1 MYETYWGLNEPP
13 FSLTPD
19 PRFLYLSRQHQEALS
34 MLQYAIE
41 RNKGV
46 ALLSGEMG
54 LGKTTVCRRF
64 LASLD
69 PIENRVVNIVD
80 PNMTPVQ
87 ILREILD
94 QLGELIDSNDR
105 QQLSSRLHRV
115 GHEFYNRGSRIV
127 VLVDE
132 AHLIRSEQTF
142 EELRLLLNCTIN
154 DSFPISLVLVGQPEL
169 RDILANVPALDQRIA
184 IRQTLQP
191 LDVRDVE
198 LLIWHRLR
206 TAGYV
211 SDTNPFSP
219 DAIYLMHRYSGGIPR
234 LVTQLADS
242 VLLSAYFCKQKVADS
257 FLMHSVICDQSGAGV
272 LIKEKISA

>member
-1 MYETYWGLNEPP
+1 MYEAYWGLNEPP

-19 PRFLYLSRQHQEALS
+19 PRYLYLSRQHQEALS

-46 ALLSGEMG
+46 AVLSGEIG

-64 LASLD
+64 LETLD
-69 PIENRVVNIVD
+69 PVFNRIVHIVD
-80 PNMTPVQ
+80 PNLTPVQ

-94 QLGELIDSNDR
+94 QVGETTDSSDR
-105 QQLSSRLHRV
+105 QQLSSQLHRV
-115 GHEFYNRGSRIV
+115 AKEYYTRGSRIV

-142 EELRLLLNCTIN
+142 EELRLLLNCQVN
-154 DSFPISLVLVGQPEL
+154 DAFPISLILVGQSEL
-169 RDILANVPALDQRIA
+169 REILAKVPALDQRIA
-184 IRQTLQP
+184 IRQVLKP

-198 LLIWHRLR
+198 ALLSHRLR
-206 TAGYV
+206 TAGYIGEV
-211 SDTNPFSP
+211 SPFSP
-219 DAIYLMHRYSGGIPR
+219 DAIYLIHRYSGGIPR
-234 LVTQLADS
+234 LATQLADS
-242 VLLSAYFCKQKVADS
+242 VLLAAFWAKQKVADS

-272 LIKEKISA
+272 LLKEKIVA